1 MSHFQNQDFE
11 VSKEFLEVQKKV
23 DASTKRNYRRVSIGF
38 LILFIYSFVTS
49 YQFGLFDI
57 GSRWFS
63 DRVSL
68 MLLDTYANKD
78 HIIMHWDNT
87 SKISVRFEGSKK

>member
-23 DASTKRNYRRVSIGF
+23 DTSTKRNYRRVSIGF
-38 LILFIYSFVTS
+38 LILFIYCFVTS

-57 GSRWFS
+57 GS
-63 DRVSL
+63 VSYTHL
-68 MLLDTYANKD
+68 TLPTKR
-78 HIIMHWDNT
+78 I
-87 SKISVRFEGSKK
+87 V